1 MSNLEKNELIKGAEV
16 LKNDVFRAVTEKLTG
31 NIKFQ
36 PVEMQNICFV
46 KHDGVDKIYAFNNP
60 SDKRLKGGVRVV
72 VDTRF
77 GNQEATVVS
86 SVKIQKKYV
95 KSLMAVIGND
105 KPLKNIVGIV
115 EQKIQIQD
123 VVTKIEDI
131 NKDKRYVIAD

>member
-46 KHDGVDKIYAFNNP
+46 NHDGIDKIYAFYNP
-60 SDKRLKGGVRVV
+60 SDKRLHGGVRVV